1 MSFPLNAVCE
11 NPQLLQR
18 DIDKLQWYHRYVMLS
33 GNSVCV
39 ELPEVSINPVFFYVG
54 ESIEMPRSATGVK
67 IGYWGYVALLSPTPL
82 LRRVM

>member
-1 MSFPLNAVCE
+1 MSLPLNAVCE

-18 DIDKLQWYHRYVMLS
+18 DIDKLQWYHRYVMFQSALNCLKFLS
-33 GNSVCV
+33 TQ
-39 ELPEVSINPVFFYVG
+39 FFYVG
-54 ESIEMPRSATGVK
+54 ESIEMPRSVTGVK